1 MTPITYIEAIRQAM
15 WEEMEQDERVFM
27 IGQDIGIYGGAFRA
41 TAGMLERFG
50 PQRIIDSPI
59 SESAMVGTAI
69 GAAMMGLRPIVEMQ
83 FIDFIACAWNQIF
96 NFAGPNHYRWG
107 QAVPMVVRGPSGG
120 GVRGSNFHSQNP
132 ESVFQHGP
140 GLKIVAPGTAVD
152 ARGLLKAAI
161 RDPNPVLFFEHKFL
175 YRRIKEEMPEG
186 DGLVP
191 IGKAHLARPGRDLS
205 VITYGAMLHVALEA
219 AGHLEADGIDLEV
232 LDLRTIKPLDD
243 EAILATVRK
252 TSRAIVLTEE
262 QRTGSVAGE
271 VAARISEHA
280 FAWLDG
286 PVVRLCCPDTPIPY
300 SPTLEDAYLPN
311 VDKLVAKV
319 RELASY

>member
-27 IGQDIGIYGGAFRA
+27 IGQDIGTYGGAFRA
-41 TAGMLERFG
+41 TAGFLERFG
-50 PQRIIDSPI
+50 PERIIDSPI

-69 GAAMMGLRPIVEMQ
+69 GAAMMGMRPIVEMQ
-83 FIDFIACAWNQIF
+83 FIDFIACAYNQIY

-107 QAVPMVVRGPSGG
+107 QSVPLVVRGPSGG
-120 GVRGSNFHSQNP
+120 GVRGSSFHSQNP

-175 YRRIKEEMPEG
+175 YRRIKEEMPPG
-186 DGLVP
+186 DGVVP
-191 IGKAHLARPGRDLS
+191 IGQARIAREGRDLS

-219 AGHLEADGIDLEV
+219 AGRLEADGISLEV
-232 LDLRTIKPLDD
+232 LDLRTIKPLDE
-243 EAILATVRK
+243 EAIFATVRK
-252 TSRAIVLTEE
+252 TNRVIVLTEE
-262 QRTGSVAGE
+262 QRSGSVAGE
-271 VAARISEHA
+271 VSARISEHA
-280 FAWLDG
+280 FEWLDT
-286 PVVRLCCPDTPIPY
+286 PVVRLCCPDTPVPY

-319 RELASY
+319 RQLASY